1 MFGGGPRQYDRALT
15 VFSPEGR
22 LYQVEYALE
31 AVRRGTIAIAIKS
44 KDGVCLA
51 AQIKIPSRLMDADSI
66 DKIFQ
71 VDEHIGVAISGLHA
85 DSRTLISYARVQA
98 QSFRLTYDE
107 PVRLNMLAKSIADLL
122 QQYSQFGGIRPFGCA
137 LFFIGID
144 AMGTQI
150 YTTSPSG
157 IYRSFKAYALG
168 NGEAT
173 AREYLKENYKPDLS
187 FDEILD
193 LTLKTLKE
201 SIDEEPTKDNTRL
214 AYIKSEDKKFHM
226 CNKPEIEAFLSRF
239 LSVKEPVKEIPSDE
253 EKDKK

>member
-1 MFGGGPRQYDRALT
+1 MFGGGSRQYDRALT

-31 AVRRGTIAIAIKS
+31 AVRRGTIAIAVKS
-44 KDGVCLA
+44 KEGVCLT
-51 AQIKIPSRLMDADSI
+51 AQIKIPTILMDADSI

-85 DSRTLISYARVQA
+85 DSRTLINYSRVQS

-107 PVRLNMLAKSIADLL
+107 PVRLAMLAKAVADLT
-122 QQYSQFGGIRPFGCA
+122 QQYSQFGGVRPFGCA

-144 AMGTQI
+144 EAGTQI
-150 YTTSPSG
+150 YTISPSG

-173 AREYLKENYKPDLS
+173 AREYLKENYKPNLS
-187 FDEILD
+187 FEEIMN

-201 SIDEEPTKDNTRL
+201 SVDEDPTKDNTRL
-214 AYIKSEDKKFHM
+214 AFIKSEDKKFHM
-226 CNKPEIEAFLSRF
+226 CNKTEIEAFLNRI
-239 LSVKEPVKEIPSDE
+239 E
-253 EKDKK
+253 

>member
-1 MFGGGPRQYDRALT
+1 MFGGGQRAYDRALT

-31 AVRRGTIAIAIKS
+31 AVRRGTLAVAVKS

-51 AQIKIPSRLMDADSI
+51 AQIKIPSVLMDADSI

-85 DSRTLISYARVQA
+85 DSRTLINHARVQA

-107 PVRLNMLAKSIADLL
+107 PVRLNMLAKSIADLC
-122 QQYSQFGGIRPFGCA
+122 QVYSQYGGIRPFGCA
-137 LFFIGID
+137 LFFIAID
-144 AMGTQI
+144 AMGSQI

-168 NGEAT
+168 SGEAA
-173 AREYLKENYKPDLS
+173 AREYLSDNYKPEMS
-187 FDEILD
+187 FDEIMN

-201 SIDEEPTKDNTRL
+201 SIDEEATKDNIRL
-214 AYIKSEDKKFHM
+214 AYAKSDDNKFHM
-226 CNKPEIEAFLSRF
+226 CNKDEIDEFLKR
-239 LSVKEPVKEIPSDE
+239 LV
-253 EKDKK
+253 